1 MISTPV
7 STSMNVTRVSTRVS
21 TYVLIH
27 PAHLTAGVD
36 QATESSTESIVRIL
50 TNVWKPTT
58 ARKPAPTLLV
68 VTNVPLN
75 KNILRLVSE
84 LNTILD
90 IFKLYKV
97 TSN

>member
-21 TYVLIH
+21 TYVLIP

-50 TNVWKPTT
+50 TNVWKPTA